1 MRFFTVV
8 LAFLSCVANAQDT
21 ATVIKPFGPGQ
32 TGNQTKGSVT
42 PGSGTPVPANA
53 ANPQPL
59 TRPLPPTSSDAPHL
73 TALPSDALDKP
84 ASSGVRLKDL
94 VSIEGVRTNQLIGY
108 GLVVGLNGTGDRQQ
122 TLFSVQSLTNLLQRM
137 GVSVSPTTITV
148 KNTAAVLVT
157 ATLPPFAQPGTTI
170 DATVS
175 AIGDANNLQG
185 GILVL
190 TTLRAINGQV
200 YASAQG
206 PVVTG
211 GFAVGRTQNS
221 ATVNHPTVGRIPN
234 GISVERP
241 APSQAIGN
249 VIHLQLREADFTTAA
264 RVAAAVNRRFGSRDP
279 VAHAD
284 NSALVSVNLPA
295 QYSTHPTEFISELER
310 LSAEPDRI
318 ARVVVNERTG
328 TVVLGKDVRIAPVAV
343 MHGNLTVE
351 IQTVFTATQPGE
363 YSSAQPEVV
372 PQTTVAAKD
381 EKARNLV
388 LKNGATVEELV
399 KALASIGSTTRD
411 VIAILENLRAA
422 GALDAELDI
431 I

>member
-1 MRFFTVV
+1 MRLLLSFLVLGPV
-8 LAFLSCVANAQDT
+8 LAAAGQGSDDSKPVAPPPKIEKAQD
-21 ATVIKPFGPGQ
+21 AGAPG
-32 TGNQTKGSVT
+32 
-42 PGSGTPVPANA
+42 
-53 ANPQPL
+53 
-59 TRPLPPTSSDAPHL
+59 
-73 TALPSDALDKP
+73 
-84 ASSGVRLKDL
+84 GVRLKDL

-122 TLFSVQSLTNLLQRM
+122 TQFSVQSLTNLLQRM
-137 GVSVSPTTITV
+137 GVSVSPTAITV

-175 AIGDANNLQG
+175 AIGDSSNLQG

-190 TTLRAINGQV
+190 TTLHGINGQV
-200 YASAQG
+200 YGSAQG

-211 GFAVGRTQNS
+211 GFAAGRSQNS

-234 GISVERP
+234 GISVERA
-241 APSQAIGN
+241 APSLAIGST
-249 VIHLQLREADFTTAA
+249 IHLQLKDADFTTAA
-264 RVAAAVNRRFGSRDP
+264 RVAEAVNRRFGAQNP
-279 VAHAD
+279 IAHAD
-284 NSALVSVNLPA
+284 NSALVSVSLPPQFSA
-295 QYSTHPTEFISELER
+295 RPTEFISEIER
-310 LSAEPDRI
+310 LSAEPDRV

-351 IQTVFTATQPGE
+351 VQTVNTVAQPGPF
-363 YSSAQPEVV
+363 SSAPAEVV

-381 EKARNLV
+381 EKARNVV

-422 GALDAELDI
+422 GALDAELDVI
-431 I
+431 

>member
-1 MRFFTVV
+1 MRFLLT
-8 LAFLSCVANAQDT
+8 LSAFLCCLANAQDT
-21 ATVIKPFGPGQ
+21 ATVIKPFGSKQANASPA
-32 TGNQTKGSVT
+32 TSVPAVSVPVKT
-42 PGSGTPVPANA
+42 QTPVAAADSTGGNA
-53 ANPQPL
+53 AASISPSTTIQAAPDR
-59 TRPLPPTSSDAPHL
+59 TKSPDA
-73 TALPSDALDKP
+73 DGLDKTP
-84 ASSGVRLKDL
+84 NSGVRLKDL

-122 TLFSVQSLTNLLQRM
+122 TLFSAQSLTNLLQRM

-249 VIHLQLREADFTTAA
+249 VIRLQLKEADFTTAA
-264 RVAAAVNRRFGSRDP
+264 RVAAAVNRHFASREP
-279 VAHAD
+279 VAHAE

-295 QYSTHPTEFISELER
+295 QYSTHATEFISELER

-328 TVVLGKDVRIAPVAV
+328 TVVLGKDVRSTCCRDARQSHRRDPNSL
-343 MHGNLTVE
+343 HGG
-351 IQTVFTATQPGE
+351 TAW
-363 YSSAQPEVV
+363 
-372 PQTTVAAKD
+372 
-381 EKARNLV
+381 R
-388 LKNGATVEELV
+388 
-399 KALASIGSTTRD
+399 IFF
-411 VIAILENLRAA
+411 RAA
-422 GALDAELDI
+422 RGRSANYCRG
-431 I
+431 